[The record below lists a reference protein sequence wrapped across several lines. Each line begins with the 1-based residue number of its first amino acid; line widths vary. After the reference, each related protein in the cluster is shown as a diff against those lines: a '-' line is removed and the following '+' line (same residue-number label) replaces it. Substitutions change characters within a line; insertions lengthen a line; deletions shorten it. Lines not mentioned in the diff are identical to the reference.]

1 MQIRSLAAAATVGAT
16 ILLAQGAAE
25 AAELKVLSAIA
36 LQPVL
41 GDLGPKFE
49 RATGHT
55 LVITFA
61 PLGGIVKLVQAG
73 DSGDVVVIPQSGIER
88 LAKDGK
94 VVSGTETV
102 LASAGSGVAVR
113 KGAPRPDISTPEA
126 LKRTL
131 LAAKSI
137 SYSDPAGG
145 GASGIHFAKVLDRL
159 GIASEMKSR
168 TIFPKS
174 GFPGDPVANG
184 EVEIGVGTLQGLIAI
199 AGIEIVGPLPGDL
212 QDTLVFVAAIMAS
225 ARQTEAGKALINFLR
240 APEAATVFKAKGM
253 EPATQ

>member
-94 VVSGTETV
+94 VVSGTDRPCQC
-102 LASAGSGVAVR
+102 GQWSGR
-113 KGAPRPDISTPEA
+113 S
-126 LKRTL
+126 
-131 LAAKSI
+131 
-137 SYSDPAGG
+137 
-145 GASGIHFAKVLDRL
+145 
-159 GIASEMKSR
+159 
-168 TIFPKS
+168 
-174 GFPGDPVANG
+174 
-184 EVEIGVGTLQGLIAI
+184 QGRA
-199 AGIEIVGPLPGDL
+199 
-212 QDTLVFVAAIMAS
+212 Q
-225 ARQTEAGKALINFLR
+225 ARHLHA
-240 APEAATVFKAKGM
+240 
-253 EPATQ
+253 